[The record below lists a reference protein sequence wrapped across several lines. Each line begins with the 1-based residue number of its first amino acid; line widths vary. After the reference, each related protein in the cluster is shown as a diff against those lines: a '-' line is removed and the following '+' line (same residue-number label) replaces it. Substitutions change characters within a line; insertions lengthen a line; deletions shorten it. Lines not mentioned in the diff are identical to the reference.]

1 MTDAI
6 TLSTDCVAL
15 AIDGPI
21 ATVTL
26 NNPAKMNAL
35 TLEAWAGLGEAMTA
49 VSGDESLRCVVI
61 RGAGERAFSAGA
73 DISEFPDI
81 RANGEQARVYGKVVA
96 AALSALTGCLHPTV
110 AAIQGVCTGGGMEV
124 ACGCDIRIANASSRF
139 GVPINRLGH
148 AFAYAEMATV
158 LPVVG
163 RGMVL
168 EMILEGRILES
179 AEAERRGL
187 VNRVVADEDF
197 EAEIKATAERIA
209 SGAPLTNR
217 VTKKFLNRL
226 DDPAPLSAAE
236 IIEGYA
242 LCDSDDYAEG
252 LRAFLAKEKPLFEG
266 K

>member
-1 MTDAI
+1 MTDAVQLTI
-6 TLSTDCVAL
+6 E
-15 AIDGPI
+15 GPV
-21 ATVTL
+21 ATVVL
-26 NNPAKMNAL
+26 DNPAKMNAL
-35 TLEAWAGLGEAMTA
+35 TLEAWAGLGEVMTA
-49 VSGDESLRCVVI
+49 VSENTDLRCVVI
-61 RGAGERAFSAGA
+61 RGSGDRAFSAGA

-179 AEAERRGL
+179 AEAERRGF

-197 EAEIKATAERIA
+197 EDEIKATTRRIA

-217 VTKKFLNRL
+217 AAKKFLNRL

-242 LCDSDDYAEG
+242 LCDSEDYAEG
-252 LRAFLAKEKPLFEG
+252 LRAFLAKEKPSFEG

>member
-1 MTDAI
+1 MTDAVQLTI
-6 TLSTDCVAL
+6 E
-15 AIDGPI
+15 GPV

-26 NNPAKMNAL
+26 NNPAKMNAI
-35 TLEAWAGLGEAMTA
+35 TLAAWAGLGEVMTA
-49 VSGDESLRCVVI
+49 VSEDPGLRCVVI
-61 RGAGERAFSAGA
+61 RGAGGRAFSAGA

-81 RANGEQARVYGKVVA
+81 RADAAQAREYGKVVA
-96 AALSALTGCLHPTV
+96 DALSALTGCLHPTV

-158 LPVVG
+158 LTSVG
-163 RGMVL
+163 RDMVL
-168 EMILEGRILES
+168 EMILEGRIMES

-197 EAEIKATAERIA
+197 EDEIRATAERIA

-217 VTKKFLNRL
+217 MTKKFLNRL
-226 DDPAPLSAAE
+226 DDPTPLSSTE
-236 IIEGYA
+236 IDEGYT